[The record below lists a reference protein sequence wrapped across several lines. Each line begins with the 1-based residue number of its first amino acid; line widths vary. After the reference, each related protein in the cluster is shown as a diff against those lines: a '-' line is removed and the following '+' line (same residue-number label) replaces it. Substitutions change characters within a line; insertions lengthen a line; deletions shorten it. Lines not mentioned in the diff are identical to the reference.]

1 MSTAVSSQLPPLS
14 RWARIRALLIALALL
29 VELTHSLPDRV
40 VDGQRLERPEAQR
53 FVTESDHW
61 LATVG
66 LSPGRRAIGR
76 TLRRAS
82 EELVAARAF
91 VLRPFEPLFRLTV
104 TGQQWG
110 LFLLGTRECFRI
122 HVEVRRPRAAWSELY
137 RAPGEGPPWLSR
149 LLRYRR
155 VRGIYNPSS
164 RSGPRGQY
172 EGFVRALARQV
183 LARDRQ
189 LNELRVR
196 MERLHI
202 VAPGSAP
209 ESLGLEHGVLV
220 TRADLE
226 RR

>member
-1 MSTAVSSQLPPLS
+1 MSTEVSSQPPLS
-14 RWARIRALLIALALL
+14 RWARIRALLIAIALV
-29 VELTHSLPDRV
+29 VELTHSLPDRA
-40 VDGQRLERPEAQR
+40 VDAQRLERPEAQR
-53 FVTESDHW
+53 IVNESDRW
-61 LATVG
+61 LAAVG
-66 LSPGRRAIGR
+66 LSPGRPALGR
-76 TLRRAS
+76 MVRRGS
-82 EELVAARAF
+82 EQLVAARAL

-122 HVEVRRPRAAWSELY
+122 HVEVRRAGSAWRELY
-137 RAPGEGPPWLSR
+137 RAQGDGPAWLSR

-155 VRGIYNPSS
+155 VRGIYNPGS

-172 EGFVRALARQV
+172 EGFVHALAREV

-220 TRADLE
+220 TRAELA
-226 RR
+226 RP